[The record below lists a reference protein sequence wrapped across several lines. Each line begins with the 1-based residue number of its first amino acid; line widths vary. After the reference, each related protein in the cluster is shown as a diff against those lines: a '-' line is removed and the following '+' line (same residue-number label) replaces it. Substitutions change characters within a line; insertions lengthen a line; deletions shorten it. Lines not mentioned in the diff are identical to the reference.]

1 MQRKH
6 GYSMKNHLKDK
17 LMKIAAGYVRVSTE
31 EQAREGI
38 SLDNQKAKIK
48 AYCELN
54 DFELSEMV
62 SDEGLSAKN
71 LNRPGINKILNM
83 ARNKE
88 IDAIVVYKLDRAF
101 RSTID
106 ALEVTSEL
114 DKWGVGFH
122 SINERLDTKSPLG
135 RFFFTLIAGIAEMER
150 GIIAERTSDALK
162 RKIEKGEHVGH
173 IPFGYKIEHTELIPF
188 LPEQEVIKFAK
199 ELRDRGYT
207 FQAIAEEFKNRKI
220 KTKRGKNQWY
230 PTSIRN
236 ILMENL

>member
-1 MQRKH
+1 MT
-6 GYSMKNHLKDK
+6 MKK
-17 LMKIAAGYVRVSTE
+17 AVGYVRVSTE
-31 EQAREGI
+31 EQAREGV
-38 SLDNQKAKIK
+38 SLENQEAKIK

-54 DFELSEMV
+54 DFMLLEIFA
-62 SDEGLSAKN
+62 DAGLSAKN
-71 LNRPGINKILNM
+71 LNRPGIKKIIDM

-114 DKWGVGFH
+114 DKCGVGFH

-150 GIIAERTSDALK
+150 GIIGERTSDALK
-162 RKIEKGEHVGH
+162 RKIEKGEHVGNV
-173 IPFGYKIEHTELIPF
+173 PFGYQIKGSGLIPF
-188 LPEQEVIKFAK
+188 LPEQEVIKLAK

-207 FQAIAEEFKNRKI
+207 FQAIAEEFKILGI

-230 PTSIRN
+230 PTSIKN
-236 ILMENL
+236 ILMAS